1 MNTTQTVLITG
12 ASRGIGYDLAREF
25 ALKSY
30 RLVLV
35 ARNGPRLCEIQEK
48 FSTEFGIEVIILV
61 KDLAIDGAAL
71 EIFNEL
77 EERNIV
83 VDVLVNNAGIGDFG
97 VFNNMQFQKISGMLH
112 LNIVT
117 LTELTRLFL
126 KGMVE
131 RKQGKILNVA
141 SMAAYMPGPYMA
153 VYFASKAYVKS
164 FSHAIASELKGT
176 GVTVT
181 ALCPGNTK
189 TGFQREV
196 GGENSNMA
204 KLHMLTSSEYVA
216 KAAVKALSEGKEVVI
231 PGLINA
237 SLAMTTRLIPS
248 RVKSRIIRRMQE
260 LNRKKIV

>member
-1 MNTTQTVLITG
+1 MDTTQTVLITG

-25 ALKSY
+25 ALQSY

-35 ARNGPRLCEIQEK
+35 ARNGDRLREIQGK
-48 FSTEFGIEVIILV
+48 FTVEFGIEVIILV
-61 KDLAIDGAAL
+61 KDLARDDVAL

-77 EERNIV
+77 EQRKIV

-97 VFNNMQFQKISGMLH
+97 LFHNMQFQKISGMLH
-112 LNIVT
+112 LNIVA

-126 KGMVE
+126 QGMIE

-153 VYFASKAYVKS
+153 VYYASKAYVKS
-164 FSHAIASELKGT
+164 FSLAIASELKGT

-189 TGFQREV
+189 TGFQQEV

-204 KLHMLTSSEYVA
+204 KLHMLASSEYVA
-216 KAAVKALSEGKEVVI
+216 KGSRESFIRRQGISGTRFNQCI
-231 PGLINA
+231 PGHDDPNH
-237 SLAMTTRLIPS
+237 SQS
-248 RVKSRIIRRMQE
+248 G
-260 LNRKKIV
+260 